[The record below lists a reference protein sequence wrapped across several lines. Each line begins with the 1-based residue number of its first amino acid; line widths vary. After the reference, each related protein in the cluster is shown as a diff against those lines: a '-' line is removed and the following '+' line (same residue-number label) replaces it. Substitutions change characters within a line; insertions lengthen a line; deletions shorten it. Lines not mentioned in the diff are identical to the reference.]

1 MELQNNVINDEYL
14 FQKRMELLIDTN
26 NKKVSG
32 ELNNLKN
39 MISQLNN
46 DIHELKKKINE
57 SQIEPIGEAV
67 KLEER
72 SEDIDDNKIKRI
84 EKQKTTA
91 KPRWG
96 DYQPEDVSKKKF
108 FYFGKKKTR
117 KKKKKKKKNKRK
129 R

>member
-26 NKKVSG
+26 NKKVSS

-39 MISQLNN
+39 MVSQLNN
-46 DIHELKKKINE
+46 DIHELRKKINE
-57 SQIEPIGEAV
+57 SQIEPVREVV

-84 EKQKTTA
+84 EKQKTATS
-91 KPRWG
+91 PRCG
-96 DYQPEDVSKKKF
+96 DYHPEDVSINKF
-108 FYFGKKKTR
+108 FYFGNKKSR
-117 KKKKKKKKNKRK
+117 
-129 R
+129 